1 MANPAPGFM
10 KHPEHAIR
18 IEPVG
23 KPVTVRFNGA
33 VVARSDKALLLHEA
47 SYPPVVYMPL
57 RDISQEY
64 LERTGTHTHC
74 PFKGDASYWTLSA
87 NGKQA
92 TDAVWAYETPY
103 DETMAIKGHAAFYP
117 DKVKIEIG

>member
-1 MANPAPGFM
+1 MANPAPGFK

-18 IEPVG
+18 VEPVG
-23 KPVTVRFNGA
+23 KPVTVRLDGA

-47 SYPPVVYMPL
+47 NYPPVVYLPL
-57 RDISQEY
+57 GDVSQEH
-64 LERTGTHTHC
+64 LERTSTRTHC

-87 NGKQA
+87 NGMQV
-92 TDAVWAYETPY
+92 TDALWAYEAPY
-103 DETMAIKGHAAFYP
+103 DETIAIKGHAAFYP